1 MTVTA
6 VQITSRP
13 APTGTASRQPSRTPE
28 PAGVVIVA
36 DVEALTTTNQRGC
49 GNDNPYT

>member
-6 VQITSRP
+6 VEIAPRP
-13 APTGTASRQPSRTPE
+13 TPVVTASRQIGRTAEPS
-28 PAGVVIVA
+28 GVVIVS

-49 GNDNPYT
+49 GNDNPYN